1 MIIFLRKK
9 LREKTKEEKVME
21 LRKPGNKHR
30 KKKKS
35 QREWITVKRDSK
47 VIACSHPRNQLVLP
61 QVAHEALGKCPE
73 KDEMTKKLSCL
84 KTLRGNLS
92 NWK

>member
-1 MIIFLRKK
+1 
-9 LREKTKEEKVME
+9 ME

-30 KKKKS
+30 KQKKKS
-35 QREWITVKRDSK
+35 KGMDNGEKRFQGDS
-47 VIACSHPRNQLVLP
+47 CSCPRNQLV
-61 QVAHEALGKCPE
+61 ADEALGKCLE
-73 KDEMTKKLSCL
+73 KDEMTKILSCL

>member
-1 MIIFLRKK
+1 
-9 LREKTKEEKVME
+9 ME

-30 KKKKS
+30 GKKKKS
-35 QREWITVKRDSK
+35 QREWITVKGDSK
-47 VIACSHPRNQLVLP
+47 VIACSCPKNQLILA
-61 QVAHEALGKCPE
+61 QVAHEALGKCLE
-73 KDEMTKKLSCL
+73 KDEMTKILSCL

>member
-1 MIIFLRKK
+1 
-9 LREKTKEEKVME
+9 ME

-30 KKKKS
+30 KKKKKS